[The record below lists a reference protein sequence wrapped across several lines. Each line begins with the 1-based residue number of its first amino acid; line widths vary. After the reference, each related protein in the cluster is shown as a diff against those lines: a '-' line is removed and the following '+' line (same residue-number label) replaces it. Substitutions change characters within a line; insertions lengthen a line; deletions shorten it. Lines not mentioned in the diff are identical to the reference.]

1 MTAGT
6 STTATGGII
15 SNHAYSVV
23 GAYILPAST
32 QYPSGVQLE
41 KVRNPWG
48 SNEST
53 LTFNDSDTIWTS
65 VPSYATAVGFIS
77 KNDGDFFMQVVDFK
91 NQFTTLGYN
100 YDPTNLKQ
108 SYWLAIN
115 NGDTYGVAGTTSYC
129 GSTCKRTYFNLT
141 STVA

>member
-1 MTAGT
+1 
-6 STTATGGII
+6 
-15 SNHAYSVV
+15 
-23 GAYILPAST
+23 
-32 QYPSGVQLE
+32 
-41 KVRNPWG
+41 
-48 SNEST
+48 
-53 LTFNDSDTIWTS
+53 
-65 VPSYATAVGFIS
+65 
-77 KNDGDFFMQVVDFK
+77 MQVADFK

-141 STVA
+141 STVAQTVYLSVNVHSTRQYVESPCTSVATSTATPRKYMYTDNGTNGWYWD